1 VYFRLDPIYG
11 FIGRKRDMLMI
22 VRLFPKT
29 DIGKIWSYIESE
41 VKDEDNKHITP
52 LYATQSEGM
61 MNVGLIFDVDKPDNI
76 ANFLTKEIVKCDEIH
91 HTKTISLMK
100 PVFFPIPKKKPE
112 SIQRYV
118 IRVYAHPKHYEDVY
132 QKLIDYKYPFNLF
145 PIYISYS
152 LGDEDIIMSVAA
164 DGKETVNK
172 FLREY
177 IRPLNGVDQAS
188 FYPVFRSKRFT
199 SLEKLIEEQKKHL
212 DAKSWKKKKEEF
224 DLDFDWVE
232 KFDEYAQITGAFPG
246 DY

>member
-1 VYFRLDPIYG
+1 
-11 FIGRKRDMLMI
+11 MLMI
-22 VRLFPKT
+22 VRLYPKT
-29 DIGKIWSYIESE
+29 DLSKVWNYIETQ
-41 VKDEDNKHITP
+41 VKDEDNPHITP

-61 MNVGLIFDVDKPDNI
+61 MNVGLIFDVKDVDDI
-76 ANFLTKEIVKCDEIH
+76 SNFITEEIIKCDEIH

-112 SIQRYV
+112 NIQRYV
-118 IRVYAHPKHYEDVY
+118 VRVYAHPKHYKSVY
-132 QKLIDYKYPFNLF
+132 EQLINYGYPFNLF

-152 LGDEDIIMSVAA
+152 LGDEDIIMSVGA
-164 DGKETVNK
+164 DNKETVDK
-172 FLREY
+172 FLREK
-177 IRPLNGVDQAS
+177 IRTLEGVDQAS
-188 FYPVFRSKRFT
+188 YHPVFKSKRFA
-199 SLEKLIEEQKKHL
+199 SLEKLIDEQKKHL